1 MNTLVAEKYRA
12 KLQKWYGTF
21 ASDSEDGINADEY
34 KELQQQY
41 SAIVEEAV
49 AERDRLKELMGWA
62 SEQEETTSDNSLK
75 GAYASASQESIDLL
89 AGQAGAQRVLME
101 DIKAQLVPIQE
112 QMQSIYALQQKGWD
126 DVNAIRQLQQ
136 QIRQLA
142 EQVAENTYA
151 MNERMGDIKIYSK
164 RSADALES
172 TLNVKVKL

>member
-12 KLQKWYGTF
+12 KLQKWYDTF
-21 ASDSEDGINADEY
+21 ASNSEDGINADEY

-41 SAIVEEAV
+41 AAIVEEAV

-62 SEQEETTSDNSLK
+62 TDTEETTSDNSLK
-75 GAYASASQESIDLL
+75 GAYAKASQESIDLL

-112 QMQSIYALQQKGWD
+112 QMREIYALQQKGWD

-142 EQVAENTYA
+142 EQVADNTYA
-151 MNERMGDIKIYSK
+151 MNERIGDIKTYSK

>member
-1 MNTLVAEKYRA
+1 M
-12 KLQKWYGTF
+12 
-21 ASDSEDGINADEY
+21 
-34 KELQQQY
+34 
-41 SAIVEEAV
+41 EEAV

-62 SEQEETTSDNSLK
+62 TDTEETASDNSLK
-75 GAYASASQESIDLL
+75 GAYAKASQESIDLL

-112 QMQSIYALQQKGWD
+112 QMREIYALQQKGWD

-142 EQVAENTYA
+142 EQVADNTYA